1 MSRVVAIIGILLC
14 VYNGIDKYIAKN
26 TFRMMPIFAI
36 FFLNAARGT
45 FKYRDIMKT
54 EDKGDKYI

>member
-1 MSRVVAIIGILLC
+1 
-14 VYNGIDKYIAKN
+14 
-26 TFRMMPIFAI
+26 MMPIFAI